1 MDRLET
7 LRILSQAADWDAAAP
22 STRIEQS
29 SCAPLDSAH
38 TKAPSCPASE
48 ASRACSSSPP
58 DSAVREDAAY
68 GICRVKRLGGGSVP
82 ILKVLLSNACSYNC
96 AYCVNRRSSNVRRA
110 SFQPEELARTVSDFD
125 ARGRIHGAFISS
137 GVLGTPDETME
148 RLIWT
153 ARSLRERYG
162 YLGYLH
168 LKVIPGASPDLV
180 RLAMRYATRVSVN
193 IEMPSEESLVR
204 IAPDKSPDAI
214 LSPMSLI
221 AEHMRELQLNKA
233 DKPAS
238 DSLSTIA
245 ASPLTAG
252 QTTQMIV
259 GASPEPD
266 STILALARHLYQSFN
281 VRRVYYSAFR
291 PEGTDPSLPHP
302 AAPPYTREFRLYQA
316 DMLFRWYGFEPDEL
330 FEQSEY
336 LDEDLDP
343 KAAWALR
350 HPGLFPVELMTA
362 DFLQL
367 VRVPG
372 IGPTAA
378 RRILEARKKGGLDFQ
393 HLQKM
398 RIRLRNAAWFIT
410 LRGKTP
416 FMEAGFDAFLPDD
429 PGFGVFAPGFAV
441 SRALDHPEILREIIK
456 DKKPPVPPTQQ
467 ELDFLS

>member
-7 LRILSQAADWDAAAP
+7 LRILTQAADWDAVAP

-29 SCAPLDSAH
+29 PCALLESA
-38 TKAPSCPASE
+38 PAE
-48 ASRACSSSPP
+48 TPPCP
-58 DSAVREDAAY
+58 DSELPRAGSSLLPEPAVREDAAY

-137 GVLGTPDETME
+137 GVVGTPDETME

-153 ARSLRERYG
+153 ARTLRERYG
-162 YLGYLH
+162 YQGYLH

-193 IEMPSEESLVR
+193 IELPSEESLAR

-214 LSPMSLI
+214 LSPMKLI
-221 AEHMRELQLNKA
+221 AEHMRELQLNTS
-233 DKPAS
+233 DKHAR
-238 DSLSTIA
+238 DSFSKLA

-252 QTTQMIV
+252 QTTQMII

-266 STILALARHLYQSFN
+266 STILALAHHLYQSFN

-291 PEGTDPSLPHP
+291 PEGSDPSLPHP
-302 AAPPYTREFRLYQA
+302 SAPPYTREFRLYQA

-330 FEQSEY
+330 FETQDF
-336 LDEDLDP
+336 LDGDIDP
-343 KAAWALR
+343 KTSWALR
-350 HPGLFPVELMTA
+350 HLEFFPIELMTA
-362 DFLQL
+362 DYEQML
-367 VRVPG
+367 RIPG
-372 IGPTAA
+372 IGPAAA
-378 RRILEARKKGGLDFQ
+378 RRIIALRRRERLDFDTLCRKNSAARKS
-393 HLQKM
+393 
-398 RIRLRNAAWFIT
+398 AWFIT
-410 LRGKTP
+410 IRGKAP
-416 FMEAGFDAFLPDD
+416 VPDLLD
-429 PGFGVFAPGFAV
+429 KPDIL
-441 SRALDHPEILREIIK
+441 RALMQEP
-456 DKKPPVPPTQQ
+456 KPAQRSIQ
-467 ELDFLS
+467 KELDWRD

>member
-22 STRIEQS
+22 STHIEQS
-29 SCAPLDSAH
+29 PCAPPYSAH

-48 ASRACSSSPP
+48 PSLASSPSSP
-58 DSAVREDAAY
+58 DPAVREDAAY

-96 AYCVNRRSSNVRRA
+96 AYCVNRRSSNVHRA
-110 SFQPEELARTVSDFD
+110 SFHPEELARTVSDFD

-153 ARSLRERYG
+153 ARTLRERYG
-162 YLGYLH
+162 YRGYLH

-180 RLAMRYATRVSVN
+180 RLAMRYATRLSVN
-193 IEMPSEESLVR
+193 IELPSEESLVR

-214 LSPMSLI
+214 LEPMSLI
-221 AEHMRELQLNKA
+221 AEMLQESEEKA
-233 DKPAS
+233 GWRPPDRPALPVS
-238 DSLSTIA
+238 
-245 ASPLTAG
+245 AG

-266 STILALARHLYQSFN
+266 STILALAHHLYQSFN

-302 AAPPYTREFRLYQA
+302 AAPPYTREYRLYQA
-316 DMLFRWYGFEPDEL
+316 DMLFRWYGFEPNEL

-343 KAAWALR
+343 KTAWALR

-372 IGPTAA
+372 LGPTAA
-378 RRILEARKKGGLDFQ
+378 RRILETRKKGSLDFQ

-398 RIRLRNAAWFIT
+398 RIRLRNSSVMDKNIEDNSGP
-410 LRGKTP
+410 LRIFNDLVIGIGP
-416 FMEAGFDAFLPDD
+416 
-429 PGFGVFAPGFAV
+429 V
-441 SRALDHPEILREIIK
+441 SY
-456 DKKPPVPPTQQ
+456 
-467 ELDFLS
+467 